1 MELFEKFKESE
12 KNVKCLN
19 KRPSNDELLKLYA
32 LFKQATKGDVEGKR
46 PSLINVKERAKW
58 DAWKNLEGT
67 DKNQAME
74 NYSTTVDQL
83 ISSYGIK
90 A

>member
-1 MELFEKFKESE
+1 MELLEKFRESE
-12 KNVKCLN
+12 KNVKCLS

-67 DKNQAME
+67 DKNQAMKSYT
-74 NYSTTVDQL
+74 NVVDKLITT
-83 ISSYGIK
+83 YGTK
-90 A
+90 V